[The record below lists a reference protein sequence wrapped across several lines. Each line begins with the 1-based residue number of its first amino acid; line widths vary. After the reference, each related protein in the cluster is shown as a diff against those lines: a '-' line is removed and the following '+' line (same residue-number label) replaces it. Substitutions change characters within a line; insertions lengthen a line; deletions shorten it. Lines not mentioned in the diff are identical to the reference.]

1 MSSANK
7 MPDAQETI
15 EKFGGIRPMAKKMNV
30 AVTTIQGWKK
40 RNAIPEGRLDD
51 VKKTAKEHGINL
63 FDKTP
68 TQATPAAAERAKT
81 TPTSPRPANDAPT
94 HSTHEIKYVEPK
106 GLSGRTVFVALIALI
121 AFIAAGLMTMAPKI
135 KVVSEQADRITQ
147 LERELKTVQKE
158 QDVLTDVVPGDLRNK
173 LKMIEKKA
181 KNATARAQEIA
192 NNNKNIKQIISSG
205 SVEERINLIEAQIGT
220 YIDEKK
226 ATNLA
231 GVWQNLQEMRGT
243 KEGSSKLNNV
253 SSDLLSWI
261 NRLQSDEVT
270 VEEALP
276 IIMEESPII
285 GEALGQV
292 DGQNLKAA
300 AMLLA
305 MSQMRDTLSRDNA
318 SFEQDLALLQKLVG
332 NENPALSASIEKL
345 APHASKGVLTPN
357 GLSSEFKKL
366 AGDVVVASLSGEDIS
381 VSEKAKSR
389 FGEILIVKKDG
400 EQITGTETQRAVA
413 DAQALID
420 DGNIQGTI
428 QVLQNL
434 DGDAAKV
441 VAPFLKEAN
450 LSLLA
455 TQIQEML
462 GQNIHSKIQTSSFS
476 SPANINLD
484 SIKSMNLK
492 NLSVD
497 NVLDEI
503 KEVVPLGGQI
513 YEDPESGFKIY
524 RKGSLPK

>member
-1 MSSANK
+1 MSNTSQLPSAQ
-7 MPDAQETI
+7 DII

-30 AVTTIQGWKK
+30 AVTTVQGWKK
-40 RNAIPEGRLDD
+40 RNAIPQARLAD
-51 VKKTAKEHGINL
+51 VKKIAQIHDIDLLGSKPSKKTEKPISP
-63 FDKTP
+63 KTP
-68 TQATPAAAERAKT
+68 
-81 TPTSPRPANDAPT
+81 SPKPANDAPT
-94 HSTHEIKYVEPK
+94 HSTHEIKYIEPR
-106 GLSGRTVFVALIALI
+106 GLSGRTVFVALIAVI

-147 LERELKTVQKE
+147 LERELKTVKKE
-158 QDVLTDVVPGDLRNK
+158 QSVLTDVVPSDLKNK
-173 LKMIEKKA
+173 LKIIEKKA
-181 KNATARAQEIA
+181 KSATAKAQAIA
-192 NNNKNIKQIISSG
+192 DNTKDIKQIIASG
-205 SVEERINLIEAQIGT
+205 SVEERIHLIEEQIGT

-226 ATNLA
+226 SLNLV
-231 GVWQNLQEMRGT
+231 GVWQNLQALQGS
-243 KEGSSKLNNV
+243 KKGSKKLEGASGE
-253 SSDLLSWI
+253 LLSWI

-276 IIMEESPII
+276 IIMEESPLIS
-285 GEALGQV
+285 ETLGQV
-292 DGQNLKAA
+292 DNQNLKAA

-305 MSQMRDTLSRDNA
+305 MSQMRNTLSRDNA

-332 NENPALSASIEKL
+332 NENPALNASIEKL
-345 APHASKGVLTPN
+345 APHASNGVLTPE
-357 GLSSEFKKL
+357 GLSTEFRKM
-366 AGDVVVASLSGEDIS
+366 AGDVVIASLSGEDVS

-434 DGDAAKV
+434 DGDAAKA

-462 GQNIHSKIQTSSFS
+462 GQNIQSKIQTSILTK
-476 SPANINLD
+476 PANLNALKSLD
-484 SIKSMNLK
+484 MK
-492 NLSVD
+492 NLNVD
-497 NVLDEI
+497 NVIGEI
-503 KEVVPLGGQI
+503 KEAVPLGGRV

-524 RKGSLPK
+524 KKGTLPQ